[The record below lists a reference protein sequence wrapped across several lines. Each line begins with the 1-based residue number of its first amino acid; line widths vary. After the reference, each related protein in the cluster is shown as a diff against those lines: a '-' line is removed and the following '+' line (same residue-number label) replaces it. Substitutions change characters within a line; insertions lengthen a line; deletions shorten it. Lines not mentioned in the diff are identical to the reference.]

1 MITGVHHVGQVVED
15 FERALGLYEAV
26 LGATVFERRDVEAEN
41 DTDPAV
47 RMALTRAPDCE
58 AHLISREKRV
68 LLARSS
74 YALSGPRL
82 HKDLRQTVRGTD
94 IDPLLDSLLAVS
106 PYHVAYAVSDVRE
119 ALSRMERVGFGM
131 YDSEPVS
138 GLGSYERAFANPGSV
153 PGVPFEFVELT
164 R

>member
-1 MITGVHHVGQVVED
+1 
-15 FERALGLYEAV
+15 
-26 LGATVFERRDVEAEN
+26 
-41 DTDPAV
+41 
-47 RMALTRAPDCE
+47 MALTRAPDCE
-58 AHLISREKRV
+58 AHLICREK
-68 LLARSS
+68 
-74 YALSGPRL
+74 
-82 HKDLRQTVRGTD
+82 RGTD

>member
-1 MITGVHHVGQVVED
+1 MITGVHYVGQVVED
-15 FERALGLYEAV
+15 FERALGLYEDV

-58 AHLISREKRV
+58 AHLICREK
-68 LLARSS
+68 
-74 YALSGPRL
+74 
-82 HKDLRQTVRGTD
+82 RGTD